1 MKPQS
6 ISVRI
11 GRVVWHGHG
20 AMPADA
26 LARAI
31 GGAIAHRLDAAPAD
45 APVTPEGAPLP
56 AQDVV
61 ADTVADAVVDRL
73 GASQGARK

>member
-20 AMPADA
+20 AMPAEA

-31 GGAIAHRLDAAPAD
+31 GGALAHRLDAAPAD
-45 APVTPEGAPLP
+45 GPVAPESAPLP

-61 ADTVADAVVDRL
+61 AETVADAVVDRL
-73 GASQGARK
+73 VPPRGARK